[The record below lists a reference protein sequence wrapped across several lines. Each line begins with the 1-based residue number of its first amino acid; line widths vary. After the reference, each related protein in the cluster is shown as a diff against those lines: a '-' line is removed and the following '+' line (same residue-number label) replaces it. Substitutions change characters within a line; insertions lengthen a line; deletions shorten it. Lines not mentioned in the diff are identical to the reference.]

1 MANSG
6 FIGLVLGTGH
16 CHVLSWGPI
25 CSLCTYGCRCY
36 DISWPLQQNYPP
48 CSIQQSYQDAAT
60 QARPHRKKQ
69 EIWIWYNLLLKLD
82 IPKLRNCARAQHIA
96 NSWICFI
103 LVVYL
108 LKESNSKP
116 NWSMNISQTSNYF
129 KEPSKRWQL
138 IRYGYFHHYFQILK
152 WNIFSLQFRAFQS
165 TYITGATLLNLH
177 DTLC

>member
-1 MANSG
+1 MCSVGDPYAH
-6 FIGLVLGTGH
+6 FVHVGL
-16 CHVLSWGPI
+16 
-25 CSLCTYGCRCY
+25 CY
-36 DISWPLQQNYPP
+36 DISWPFQQNYPP
-48 CSIQQSYQDAAT
+48 CSIQQSYQDAAP
-60 QARPHRKKQ
+60 QARLHRKKQ

-138 IRYGYFHHYFQILK
+138 IRYGYFHHYYQILK
-152 WNIFSLQFRAFQS
+152 WNIFSICGSARKSL
-165 TYITGATLLNLH
+165 ATVH
-177 DTLC
+177 IRVARSKKK